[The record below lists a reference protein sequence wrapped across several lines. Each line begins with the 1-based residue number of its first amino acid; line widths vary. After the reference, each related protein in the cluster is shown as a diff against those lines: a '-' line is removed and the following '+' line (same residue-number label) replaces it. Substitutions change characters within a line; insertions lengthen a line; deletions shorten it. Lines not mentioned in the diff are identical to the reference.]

1 MMIRSLATVFLA
13 AMLICAQTNTGSIRG
28 AINDPQQ
35 AAIPGVKVTATN
47 TGTGASQSAV
57 TSSAGIYTIPALPPG
72 EYRLTAEMSGFKK
85 LSRDGI
91 RVETSGSVSLNLEME
106 VGSTATEIT
115 VTVDTPLVQQASST
129 VQYTINQKQLA
140 ELPLTDSSALNVL
153 SLLPGVVGDPGSEQA
168 SVTTGLVTP
177 GGGMSVS
184 GGRMG
189 STNYQADGV
198 SNNSMYMG
206 RISLSFS
213 SDSLA
218 EVSVQQ
224 NAFSAEYGRV
234 GGGIVNMT
242 TKSGTNQVHG
252 TLFSNSR
259 NDAFDA
265 APYRNTFERKGVVR
279 YWRGGLNIGGPIY
292 IPKLYNGKNR
302 TFFFTTFEPLRRYTQ
317 SSGFARVATE
327 AEREGDFSRSVY
339 NTATNQRV
347 FLFRQF
353 EFNDS
358 GTALT
363 NQRII
368 PAAGQSY
375 PLWDNNVIPKR
386 FISPIGQRVLKMQ
399 PLPNMPLNELGQNYS
414 VFRNVRN
421 TDNRFM
427 MKFDHIVT
435 NANRMSVRVAYVPV
449 KGERYFMGGLQEQVP
464 TDTSI
469 GTNASFSDT
478 HTWGGNKVNE
488 LRIGYNRSVIE
499 RRQKDEQLAANYYQE
514 YGFPSKMDRGF
525 PQIGVGDSQVQ
536 AWSSNPGDN
545 EIDNHYQLLDIF
557 NWTTGK
563 HSIKTGFEVQL
574 PQQNLNNYGN
584 VGGNW
589 SFNSGMTNIG
599 SANTTT
605 VLGIPNAQTGLGMA
619 SLLLGYPNSV
629 SMAPAV
635 IPYQYRWKYF
645 AGFFQD
651 DFKVNRSLTLNLGV
665 RYQVEVPRSEKHNNQ
680 GFFVPET
687 ITTASGAQQGGYV
700 QLNGLGGARR
710 NLWNTRYN
718 DIEPRLGFAYRP
730 PRILPWLSV
739 IRGAYAISHIPTNG
753 LFRIPIPDLGP
764 RASAAAATGASNG
777 GWVQMDSNP
786 LVLPSAPF
794 VFPKDGKLTDLTNIS
809 AIYYL
814 PDNVSTP
821 YMQQWNFGLGF
832 QFGKD
837 YGLEVNYVGSKG
849 TRLFGPSQL
858 YNGIDLGQY
867 TNQFVAG
874 LNMAERLPNP
884 AGLKDQNGNVIT
896 VARQDLL
903 RPQPI
908 LGSITNPLAQGYNS
922 IYNSLQLN
930 LVRRFTHGL
939 QFQVNYTWMKSIDTS
954 SCDGQFCNDNIQ
966 NWGTGFPQL
975 RSGDRKLERSV
986 SVFSIPHV
994 FRFNYNWTLPFGRKQ
1009 AFANQVPGW
1018 LNQVIGDW
1026 KVSGLGQMRTGSPL
1040 QAGIG
1045 TNAGFPEDVGRIR
1058 PNVIAG
1064 VNPYVEG
1071 WQNNLNNISQRTPYV
1086 DVLKVFAAP
1095 ERLTVGNA
1103 PRVFDYIRMP
1113 TTGSYDMSV
1122 MKDFVITERVRM
1134 QFRAELYGALNH
1146 PFPGTNGNNFVAYQ
1160 NLNYQAS
1167 ALPVV
1172 NAASVSPSYA
1182 DIGANIG
1189 GRRNVQ
1195 LGLRLTF

>member
-1 MMIRSLATVFLA
+1 VA
-13 AMLICAQTNTGSIRG
+13 
-28 AINDPQQ
+28 DEQQ
-35 AAIPGVKVTATN
+35 AVMAGVKVTATN
-47 TGTGASQSAV
+47 AGTGASQSSV
-57 TSSAGIYTIPALPPG
+57 TSSAGVYSIPALQPG
-72 EYRLTAEMSGFKK
+72 EYKLVAEMAGFKK
-85 LSRDGI
+85 LTRQGI
-91 RVETSGSVSLNLEME
+91 RVETSATLSLDLLME
-106 VGSTATEIT
+106 VGATTAEVT
-115 VTVDTPLVQQASST
+115 VTADIPLVQQANST

-140 ELPLTDSSALNVL
+140 ELPLNDASALHVM

-198 SNNSMYMG
+198 SNNSMYLG

-242 TKSGTNQVHG
+242 TKSGSNQIRG
-252 TLFSNSR
+252 TVFSNSR
-259 NDAFDA
+259 NNVFDA
-265 APYRNTFERKGVVR
+265 APYRNTFEKKGVVR
-279 YWRGGLNIGGPIY
+279 YWRGGFNVGGPVV
-292 IPKLYNGKNR
+292 IPKIYNGRNR

-327 AEREGDFSRSVY
+327 AEREGDFSKSVY
-339 NTATNQRV
+339 NTATNQRI

-353 EFNDS
+353 EFNDN
-358 GTALT
+358 GLALT

-368 PAAGQSY
+368 PAAGQAY
-375 PLWDNNVIPKR
+375 PQWENNVIPKR

-399 PLPNMPLNELGQNYS
+399 PLPNMPLNELGQNYT

-421 TDNRFM
+421 TDNRFLV
-427 MKFDHIVT
+427 KFDQIVT
-435 NANRMSVRVAYVPV
+435 NSNRMSVRVAYVPV

-464 TDTSI
+464 TDTSL
-469 GTNASFSDT
+469 GTNAAFSDT
-478 HTWGGNKVNE
+478 QTWGGNKVNE
-488 LRIGYNRSVIE
+488 LRLGYNRSVIE

-514 YGFPSKMDRGF
+514 YGFPSKMDKGF
-525 PQIGVGDSQVQ
+525 PQLGVGDSQVQ
-536 AWSSNPGDN
+536 AWSANPGDN
-545 EIDNHYQLLDIF
+545 EIDNHYQLLDVF
-557 NWTTGK
+557 NWTKGK

-574 PQQNLNNYGN
+574 PQQNLISYGN

-599 SANTTT
+599 SGNTGTA
-605 VLGIPNAQTGLGMA
+605 VGIANAQTGLGMA

-629 SMAPAV
+629 AMAPAV

-651 DFKVNRSLTLNLGV
+651 DFKVSRSLTLNLGV
-665 RYQVEVPRSEKHNNQ
+665 RYQVEIPRSEKHNNQ
-680 GFFVPET
+680 GYFVPDT
-687 ITTASGAQQGGYV
+687 ITTASGAQQVGYV
-700 QLNGLGGARR
+700 QLNGLGGARKG
-710 NLWNTRYN
+710 LWDTRYDN
-718 DIEPRLGFAYRP
+718 FEPRIGFAWRVP
-730 PRILPWLSV
+730 SFIKGLSV
-739 IRGAYAISHIPTNG
+739 VRGAYAISHIPTNG
-753 LFRIPIPDLGP
+753 LFRIPIPDLAP
-764 RASAAAATGASNG
+764 RASAAAASGAANG
-777 GWVQMDSNP
+777 AWVQMDTNP
-786 LVLPSAPF
+786 LLLPSGATSWPA
-794 VFPKDGKLTDLTNIS
+794 DGKLTDLTNIS
-809 AIYYL
+809 AVYYL
-814 PDNVSTP
+814 PEKVTIP

-832 QFGKD
+832 QFGRN

-849 TRLFGPSQL
+849 TNLFGPSQL
-858 YNGIDLGQY
+858 YNGIDLAQY
-867 TNQFVAG
+867 TTQFIAG

-884 AGLKDQNGNVIT
+884 GGLKDQNGNVIT

-908 LGSITNPLAQGYNS
+908 LGSVTNPLAQGYNS
-922 IYNSLQLN
+922 VYNSLQMN
-930 LVRRFTHGL
+930 LVRRFSNGF

-954 SCDGQFCNDNIQ
+954 SCEGQFCNDNIQ

-975 RSGDRKLERSV
+975 RSGDRKLERSI

-994 FRFNYNWTLPFGRKQ
+994 FRFNYNWTLPFGRKHML
-1009 AFANQVPGW
+1009 AGNAPGW

-1026 KVSGLGQMRTGSPL
+1026 KISGSGGLRTGSPL

-1045 TNAGFPEDVGRIR
+1045 NNAGFPEDVGRIR
-1058 PNVIAG
+1058 PNVVSG
-1064 VNPYVEG
+1064 VSPYVEG
-1071 WQNNLNNISQRTPYV
+1071 WRNNLNNISQRTAYV
-1086 DVLKVFAAP
+1086 NVLKAFTLP

-1113 TTGSYDMSV
+1113 ATGSYDMSV
-1122 MKDFVITERVRM
+1122 MKDIVVTDRVRM
-1134 QFRAELYGALNH
+1134 QLRAELYGALNH

-1160 NLNYQAS
+1160 NLNYQAT
-1167 ALPVV
+1167 ANPVAT
-1172 NAASVSPSYA
+1172 AATVSPSYA
-1182 DIGANIG
+1182 DIGANIA
-1189 GRRNVQ
+1189 GRRNIQ
-1195 LGLRLTF
+1195 LSLRLSF